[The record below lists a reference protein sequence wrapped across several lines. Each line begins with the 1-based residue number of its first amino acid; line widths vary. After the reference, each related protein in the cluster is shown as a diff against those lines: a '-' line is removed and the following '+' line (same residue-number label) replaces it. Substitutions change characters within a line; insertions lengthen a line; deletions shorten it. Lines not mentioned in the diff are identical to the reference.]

1 MIFRATQKRKAP
13 AVVIVS
19 LIDVLMVVLIFLV
32 ITTTFK
38 DRLPVIQFDAPIAR
52 NTDGTVV
59 PGSEPLVVTIREQAP
74 HLRLDNKSKTIQELG
89 EIFRE
94 RKGRNPAVTL
104 TIKADK
110 NAPYGEV
117 VSVTDQARSAGI
129 TNIYSVVKL
138 PVDR

>member
-1 MIFRATQKRKAP
+1 MKFRATHKRKAP
-13 AVVIVS
+13 SIIIVS

-38 DRLPVIQFDAPIAR
+38 DRLLVIQFDAPTAW
-52 NTDGTVV
+52 NTDGSVM
-59 PGSEPLVVTIREQAP
+59 PGGDPLVVTVREQAP
-74 HLRLDNKSKTIQELG
+74 HLRLNDKSKTIQELR
-89 EIFRE
+89 EIFQE
-94 RKGRNPAVTL
+94 RKDRNPAVTL

-110 NAPYGEV
+110 KAPYGEV

-138 PVDR
+138 PADR